1 MSNNPKLTINQ
12 QIFEAKIKVMEAY
25 EEYVTALYFETM
37 PEYDPQYSY
46 SYAHS
51 NFKIAGV
58 HQSVVYWLRAVHQ
71 HMNLRGYG
79 HGGEKS
85 DAAIINVFNFTNQK
99 TKDIW
104 IAYETRKLNKMSKIV
119 KKI

>member
-1 MSNNPKLTINQ
+1 MPIKPKLTIKQ
-12 QIFEAKIKVMEAY
+12 QIHEAKFKIYEAY

-46 SYAHS
+46 SYALS
-51 NFKIAGV
+51 NFKIAGE

-71 HMNLRGYG
+71 HMNLRRYG

-85 DAAIINVFNFTNQK
+85 NTAIINVINFTNQK
-99 TKDIW
+99 SKDIW
-104 IAYETRKLNKMSKIV
+104 LAHETGRLSKMSKIV
-119 KKI
+119 KKV